1 MTHGDDL
8 NLYIKQKDTMAHTV
22 ILGSG
27 VIGLS
32 TAFYLRQHQPGAT
45 IHLVDSA
52 QELFSS
58 ASGYAGG
65 FLAKDWFRPDLVA
78 LAELSFEE
86 HKKLAEEE
94 NGRERWAY
102 AKSVTVSYEPNGP
115 LLGGKRGE
123 DWLLEGT
130 SRAELVEAR
139 REHRDGEVPEWL
151 RRVEGDSVNVIDDGS
166 GTAIV

>member
-1 MTHGDDL
+1 
-8 NLYIKQKDTMAHTV
+8 MAQTV

-32 TAFYLRQHQPGAT
+32 TAFYLRQHQPGTT

-65 FLAKDWFRPDLVA
+65 FLAKDWFRADLVP

-86 HKKLAEEE
+86 HRKLAEEE

-130 SRAELVEAR
+130 SRAGLVEAR
-139 REHRDGEVPEWL
+139 REHRDGEIPDWL

>member
-1 MTHGDDL
+1 
-8 NLYIKQKDTMAHTV
+8 MANTV

-32 TAFYLRQHQPGAT
+32 SAYYLLQHQSGDS
-45 IHLVDSA
+45 IHLIDSA
-52 QELFSS
+52 NELFAS
-58 ASGYAGG
+58 ASGFAGG
-65 FLAKDWFRPDLVA
+65 FLAKDWFRPELMP

-86 HKKLAEEE
+86 HRKLAEEE
-94 NGRERWAY
+94 NGRERWGY

-115 LLGGKRGE
+115 LMNGKRGE

-130 SRAELVEAR
+130 SRAELVDTR
-139 REHRDGEVPEWL
+139 REHQDGEIPGWL
-151 RRVEGDSVNVIDDGS
+151 RRVDGDSVSVIDDGS

>member
-1 MTHGDDL
+1 MP
-8 NLYIKQKDTMAHTV
+8 HTV

-32 TAFYLRQHQPGAT
+32 TAYYLLQHQPSDT
-45 IHLVDSA
+45 IHLVDPA

-65 FLAKDWFRPDLVA
+65 FLAKDWFRPELVP

-86 HKKLAEEE
+86 HRKLAKEA
-94 NGRERWAY
+94 NGRERWGY
-102 AKSVTVSYEPNGP
+102 AKSVTVSYEPNGT

-130 SRAELVEAR
+130 SRAGLVETR
-139 REHRDGEVPEWL
+139 REHNEGEVPEWL
-151 RRVEGDSVNVIDDGS
+151 RRVDGDSVNVIDDGS